1 MPSWPETVHTRL
13 RELCSPGRLDELH
26 TKIAPLLDPTA
37 FGRGRAMFFGAAG
50 GPAITFGTQLDM
62 GTSVSIGASAELRPL
77 LAAMDAGRPAGI
89 VVATIDITRIIEVAD
104 GEVKEL
110 ETTRHA
116 PPGFVWS
123 ELKERNHAY
132 QEDMRRIVRSVAESV
147 ERWVTA
153 RSWDRLVV
161 AGNARLTRPVVQELA
176 ARADLTAIDA
186 RRDVAAEE
194 HPAQIQQR
202 FADELDR
209 AAASRAAAL
218 VDRARVM
225 GAGDVLAA
233 ASDGRAAWVALDS
246 EGTLEIAE
254 GEWRRS
260 AAEAWR
266 RRSTWLR
273 SSSSGR
279 SRRMPPSRCCP
290 VLTTRSCARPE
301 PSRCS
306 GGDQLEQPADSEQG
320 ADADGSPGGDPRVAG
335 RAVQRGDRRGV
346 ARAGDRCGPD
356 PALGCCSPPTTS
368 RPRTVTMLDTTLIR
382 QRRPEQ
388 RGIRPLGSLPNLA
401 ALWRSRP
408 ACALARPRRAA
419 V

>member
-1 MPSWPETVHTRL
+1 MRRIRRAGDSADLMIESSAVAKVAGLRDPNGVLSVYVDSQSHEPGAQMPSWPETVHTRL

-123 ELKERNHAY
+123 ELKEPNHAY

-186 RRDVAAEE
+186 HRDVAAEE

-254 GEWRRS
+254 GEWEALGS
-260 AAEAWR
+260 GSVAQEVDVAALIIERALE
-266 RRSTWLR
+266 TDATVA
-273 SSSSGR
+273 
-279 SRRMPPSRCCP
+279 
-290 VLTTRSCARPE
+290 VLP
-301 PSRCS
+301 
-306 GGDQLEQPADSEQG
+306 G
-320 ADADGSPGGDPRVAG
+320 ADHPKLREAGAVALL
-335 RAVQRGDRRGV
+335 R
-346 ARAGDRCGPD
+346 
-356 PALGCCSPPTTS
+356 
-368 RPRTVTMLDTTLIR
+368 
-382 QRRPEQ
+382 
-388 RGIRPLGSLPNLA
+388 
-401 ALWRSRP
+401 W
-408 ACALARPRRAA
+408 
-419 V
+419 